1 MLLSES
7 DTIGCGVFCLGGL
20 PCSGFCDSM
29 ACASGVACGSMILC
43 RQVRSAS
50 CNAFRCAAVVLDM
63 RTCARFAVAA
73 MMASAGVIV
82 GLVMYL
88 CLKNMVAEMR
98 VERETG
104 VHTIQ
109 QR

>member
-1 MLLSES
+1 MSLSES
-7 DTIGCGVFCLGGL
+7 DTSGCGVLCLGCL
-20 PCSGFCDSM
+20 TCSGFCDRM
-29 ACASGVACGSMILC
+29 ACASVVAVGLMILC
-43 RQVRSAS
+43 RQVRSTS
-50 CNAFRCAAVVLDM
+50 CDEFRCAAVLLAM

-88 CLKNMVAEMR
+88 CLKNTVAEMR